1 MASFGQPLKSF
12 WVTLRVTGYGS
23 SRLGNIGPQCRGAN
37 LPRDL
42 ANTHTRRI
50 NHSEAFSKGG
60 ACTDQTESF
69 FSADFAAP
77 KPVSSTGLTANVSG
91 VMHGM
96 ARGSS
101 PRLEWCPVQC
111 NCRTRVDQPG

>member
-12 WVTLRVTGYGS
+12 WVTLRVTGDDS

-37 LPRDL
+37 LPRGP
-42 ANTHTRRI
+42 ANTDTRRI

-60 ACTDQTESF
+60 ACTDQTRSF

-77 KPVSSTGLTANVSG
+77 KSVSSTGLTANVSG
-91 VMHGM
+91 FTHGM
-96 ARGSS
+96 A
-101 PRLEWCPVQC
+101 
-111 NCRTRVDQPG
+111 